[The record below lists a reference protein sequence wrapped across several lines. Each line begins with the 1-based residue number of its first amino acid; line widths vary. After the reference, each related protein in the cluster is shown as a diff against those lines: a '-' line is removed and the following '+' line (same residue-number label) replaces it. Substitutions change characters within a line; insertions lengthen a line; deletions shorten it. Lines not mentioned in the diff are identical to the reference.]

1 VKNLLAFW
9 RSTPGKKV
17 VMGATGLVM
26 IAWLVLH
33 MVGNLQAFSGGAKLD
48 AYAAIL
54 HGPAHELVLAIRA
67 LLLVCLALHVV
78 AAVQLTLLDRAA
90 RPTAY
95 ARKVSQAATPASMTL
110 RIGGVLLLAFIILH
124 LMHFTTGQIHP
135 SFIEGEVFRNLV
147 IGLRVPAVAL
157 GYLVAMAALGLHL
170 FHGAWASLRSL
181 GAARPQPNPLHRPIA
196 RVLAIAVWLG
206 FSIIPVAVQLGWLTL
221 PGE

>member
-33 MVGNLQAFSGGAKLD
+33 MLGNLQAFAGAVKLD
-48 AYAAIL
+48 AYAAML
-54 HGPAHELVLAIRA
+54 QGPAHELVLATRA
-67 LLLVCLALHVV
+67 LLLVCLGLHII

-90 RPTAY
+90 RPQAY
-95 ARKVSQAATPASMTL
+95 ARKVPQAATPASMTL
-110 RIGGVLLLAFIILH
+110 RVGGVLLLAFIILH

-135 SFIEGEVFRNLV
+135 SFVEGEVFRNLV
-147 IGLRVPAVAL
+147 VGLRIPAVAL
-157 GYLVAMAALGLHL
+157 GYLIAMAALGLHL

-181 GAARPQPNPLHRPIA
+181 GAARPSPNPLHRPIA
-196 RVLAIAVWLG
+196 RTLALVVWFG
-206 FSIIPVAVQLGWLTL
+206 FSIIPVAVLFGWLTL